1 MSKFSFA
8 FSPCPN
14 DTFMFEA
21 IVNKRIDL
29 KGYEFDIHLDDVAQ
43 LNQASAKTQYD
54 ISKISYN
61 AFTLVTDHYQL
72 LNSGSALGHNCG
84 PLLIAKEKL
93 TVKDLRNCKVAIP
106 GVNTTANLL
115 LSLAFPEITQKQE
128 YIFSEVENALVRG
141 DVDLGL
147 IIHENRFTYQ
157 ERGLVKIQD
166 LGEYW
171 ESMTKCPIPLGGIL
185 IRRSLPQ
192 EVKEDIETILSE
204 SIQFAFDNKEVVQPY
219 ISCHA
224 QEMDENVMQSHIDL
238 YVNQQS
244 IILDAPAKQGIVRL
258 VDEIKGLYPSRSIKH
273 PIFV

>member
-29 KGYEFDIHLDDVAQ
+29 RGYEFNIHLDDVSQ
-43 LNQASAKTQYD
+43 LNQSAAKGQFD

-61 AFTLVTDHYQL
+61 AYSLVSEQYQL
-72 LNSGSALGHNCG
+72 LKSGSALGHNCG
-84 PLLIAKEKL
+84 PLLIAKSEIARE
-93 TVKDLRNCKVAIP
+93 DLKNCSVAIP
-106 GVNTTANLL
+106 GANTTANLL
-115 LSLAFPEITQKQE
+115 LSLAFPEIKNKQE
-128 YIFSEVENALVRG
+128 YIFSEVEDALVRG

-147 IIHENRFTYQ
+147 IIHENRFTYE

-171 ESMTKCPIPLGGIL
+171 EFTTHCPIPLGGIAV
-185 IRRSLPQ
+185 RRSLPQ
-192 EVKEDIETILSE
+192 DVKQDIEDILRD
-204 SIQFAFDNKEVVQPY
+204 SIQFAFAHKEVVQPY
-219 ISCHA
+219 ISSHA
-224 QEMDENVMQSHIDL
+224 QEMDEKVMQSHIDL

-244 IILDAPAKQGIVRL
+244 IILDVPAKQGIERL
-258 VDEIKGLYPSRSIKH
+258 IKEIKDLYPSRNILD
-273 PIFV
+273 PIFI